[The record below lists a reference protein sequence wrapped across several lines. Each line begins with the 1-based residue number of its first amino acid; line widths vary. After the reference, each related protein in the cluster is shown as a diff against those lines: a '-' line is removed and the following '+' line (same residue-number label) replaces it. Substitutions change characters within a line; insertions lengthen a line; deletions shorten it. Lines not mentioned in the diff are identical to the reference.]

1 VRPAYGRVQ
10 QLIPHPAQ
18 WEGQRRVSGAMDA
31 SHASSAAQG
40 LGGRPDAGLVGKD
53 EIEVGEANPE
63 VGERRL
69 TGGWVAQ
76 RR

>member
-1 VRPAYGRVQ
+1 VQ
-10 QLIPHPAQ
+10 RLIPHPAQ
-18 WEGQRRVSGAMDA
+18 CEGKRRVTGAMDA
-31 SHASSAAQG
+31 SHASSAVQG
-40 LGGRPDAGLVGKD
+40 LGGRSDAGLVEKD
-53 EIEVGEANPE
+53 ETEVGEANPE